1 MDPEVRTNE
10 SKSKV
15 GTIDPEMA
23 RRDEL
28 SSTAESRDEV
38 TSDSSSSTGRRRRWN
53 DLGRRRTKTR
63 ITKSA
68 ENESDVE

>member
-38 TSDSSSSTGRRRRWN
+38 TSDSSSSTERRRRWN